1 MIGTLH
7 VFPYQDLLILLCFA
21 RPGGEEALKSC
32 FLVVLSTSKYRL
44 QITQITLTEL
54 EAGL

>member
-1 MIGTLH
+1 MIGTLQ
-7 VFPYQDLLILLCFA
+7 VFPYQDLLILFCFA

-32 FLVVLSTSKYRL
+32 FLVVLSTSIYRL
-44 QITQITLTEL
+44 QITQIALTGL